1 MTSFAAAQALLDDA
15 GCLSCF
21 TPYQLM
27 LINTQ
32 LLSNINE
39 GGGGGTTNSCLVC
52 GDTDPV
58 AAPDCDCALGINRV
72 TGALFYWNSTTAS
85 WVPLIVG

>member
-1 MTSFAAAQALLDDA
+1 MTLAEGQALLDQA

-32 LLSNINE
+32 LLSNIDE
-39 GGGGGTTNSCLVC
+39 GGGGTTNSCLVC
-52 GDTDPV
+52 LDVDPT
-58 AAPDCDCALGINRV
+58 AAPECECALGINRV
-72 TGALFYWNSTTAS
+72 SGALFYWNSTTAS